1 MKKIILI
8 LLMILFIPL
17 GLLSY
22 VYITPESYLSKTI
35 IKSFSLEQR
44 KNISSLINNTIFIIP
59 NLNKRLK
66 IAEYEI
72 NNINNNI
79 FFLHNSINN
88 NILNDTN
95 NFQEITLSNFYS
107 KEIYNK
113 EKIKIG
119 LKKYALPIFLNSG
132 KKPRGY
138 LEIFQ
143 DKIFL
148 MRGDG
153 EIYLLDTIKNNK
165 KNQQPKILKIKT
177 NLKDIISDINFF
189 DNFNNKKYGQFIGV
203 RDLLIYKN
211 ELYFSFLRESKNEC
225 YTISILKAEINY
237 NFLDFKDFFFESD
250 CVQTNVKSSGFGNG
264 WGLLHSGGRMV
275 IYNDVKEKKDKIL
288 LTTGELQNRTL
299 AQDKSSIF
307 GKVLS
312 IDIKSKNFEIY
323 SSGFRNSQGLLFI
336 KEKNVIISTEHG
348 PLGGDE
354 INIIKK
360 NHNYGW
366 PISSY
371 GEHYPG
377 SYNSISPTELNK
389 IAPLNS
395 SHKDFGFEEPV
406 HYFISAIAPS
416 EIVQINKNFINSNDN
431 LFFLTSLKSGSI
443 FILKFNKNFSKVT
456 FLEQIKIN
464 ERIRDIIYDIKNN
477 KYLMVFENSG
487 SLGVLYNNDA
497 PYNICLDNFEKL
509 EYNKNVDLINYK
521 MLNSF
526 EKYCKNEHI
535 SKNTNPNLNIENLIN
550 DSPIALN

>member
-8 LLMILFIPL
+8 VLLILFTPF
-17 GLLSY
+17 GLLTY
-22 VYITPESYLSKTI
+22 VYIQPNSFLSKTI
-35 IKSFSLEQR
+35 TESFSLEQR
-44 KNISSLINNTIFIIP
+44 KNLSSLINNTIFIIP
-59 NLNKRLK
+59 NLNERLK

-113 EKIKIG
+113 DKIKIG

-132 KKPRGY
+132 KKARGY

-143 DKIFL
+143 DKIFF

-177 NLKDIISDINFF
+177 NLKDLISDINFF

-211 ELYFSFLRESKNEC
+211 EIYFSFLRESKNEC

-237 NFLDFKDFFFESD
+237 NFLDFKNFFFEKD

-275 IYNDVKEKKDKIL
+275 IYNDGNEKKEKML

-299 AQDKSSIF
+299 AQDQSSIF
-307 GKVLS
+307 GKILS

-323 SSGFRNSQGLLFI
+323 SSGFRNSQGLLFN

-371 GEHYPG
+371 GEHYPS
-377 SYNSISPTELNK
+377 SYDFISPAELNK
-389 IAPLNS
+389 IAPLNT
-395 SHKDFGFEEPV
+395 SHNEFGFEEPV

-416 EIVQINKNFINSNDN
+416 EIIEINKNFINSNDN
-431 LFFLTSLKSGSI
+431 LYFLTSLKSGSV
-443 FILKFNKNFSKVT
+443 FILKFNKNFSKII

-464 ERIRDIIYDIKNN
+464 ERIRDIIYDFKNN
-477 KYLMVFENSG
+477 KYLMIFENSG
-487 SLGVLYNNDA
+487 SLGVLYNNDV

-526 EKYCKNEHI
+526 EKYCKNEYL
-535 SKNTNPNLNIENLIN
+535 SKNTNPNLNIVNLIN
-550 DSPIALN
+550 DSSIELN